1 MPGNR
6 IQGPDQ
12 DAVLRFMRKA
22 MAECESASDPH
33 PPRLSDLLNRT
44 LRHLKAAGLITVPG
58 LDSIDWFGSISHNP
72 IWISLMQGYQ
82 HLVTLGYIVPAVMPQ
97 GVSLVFSQFCI
108 TERGREWIAG
118 ADPMPEDTTGYLAA
132 LSEDHRTHMNLRN
145 LLNRLWIGLPLCGA
159 GVLFLVQHLK
169 PAWEVR
175 SELFKGAT
183 YGVVVSATGGLI
195 VYWLT
200 RYMDRRARRYNAL
213 CSLEVT
219 LKHLLTT
226 LSDNQDQLDKAIKS
240 NELTLIFPRPL
251 RISEQDINE
260 VGRAGLK
267 NQLSGVLID
276 CEKYSQRELERW
288 RIEDRKKLEAE
299 MAETAAKDEARRGQT
314 AS

>member
-1 MPGNR
+1 
-6 IQGPDQ
+6 
-12 DAVLRFMRKA
+12 
-22 MAECESASDPH
+22 
-33 PPRLSDLLNRT
+33 
-44 LRHLKAAGLITVPG
+44 
-58 LDSIDWFGSISHNP
+58 
-72 IWISLMQGYQ
+72 
-82 HLVTLGYIVPAVMPQ
+82 
-97 GVSLVFSQFCI
+97 
-108 TERGREWIAG
+108 
-118 ADPMPEDTTGYLAA
+118 
-132 LSEDHRTHMNLRN
+132 MNLRK

-169 PAWEVR
+169 SAWEVR